1 MWLLTFSYID
11 KARNKISMIQLFSI
25 FTFLLSLLGFQTG
38 DKQLNDP
45 KAKVLLDAVSKTY
58 RSFSSIEADI
68 ALTTTN
74 PAQNKTTTQNG
85 YVYLKGEK
93 YKMVMGKQEVFCDKQ
108 SVWTYLKDINE
119 VQINDYEANK
129 EDITP
134 SNMFTIYQNDF
145 NYMMNGEE
153 VIDKTNCSVVDLMPK
168 DKSKPFFKVRIWID
182 KNAKYIKRMKVFDKN
197 GTHYIYQVTSFN
209 SKANLEDSIFKFDA
223 GKHPGVHIED
233 LRM

>member
-1 MWLLTFSYID
+1 
-11 KARNKISMIQLFSI
+11 MILLFSI
-25 FTFLLSLLGFQTG
+25 LSFFLSIFGYQP

-45 KAKVLLDAVSKTY
+45 KAKTLLDAVSKTY
-58 RSFSSIEADI
+58 KGYSSVKADFT
-68 ALTTTN
+68 LTTSIPT
-74 PAQNKTTTQNG
+74 QNKTTSKAG
-85 YVYLKGEK
+85 SVALKGEK
-93 YKMVMGKQEVFCDKQ
+93 YKIVMDKQEIFCDKQ

-119 VQINDYEANK
+119 VQINDYEPNK

-153 VIDKTNCSVVDLMPK
+153 AIDKINCSVVDLMPK

-182 KNAKYIKRMKVFDKN
+182 KSAKYIKRMKVFDKN
-197 GTHYIYQVTSFN
+197 GNMYVYNITSFN
-209 SKANLEDSIFKFDA
+209 SKANLEDSYFKFDA
-223 GKHPGVHIED
+223 TKHAGVHVED

>member
-1 MWLLTFSYID
+1 
-11 KARNKISMIQLFSI
+11 MIQLFSI
-25 FTFLLSLLGFQTG
+25 LTFFLSIFGYQP

-45 KAKVLLDAVSKTY
+45 KAKTLLDAVSKTY
-58 RSFSSIEADI
+58 KGFNSIEAGFT
-68 ALTTTN
+68 LTTVN
-74 PAQNKTTTQNG
+74 PQQNKTTTQTGN
-85 YVYLKGEK
+85 VWLKGEK
-93 YKMVMGKQEVFCDKQ
+93 YKLLMGKQEIFCDKQ

-153 VIDKTNCSVVDLMPK
+153 VVDKTNCSVVDLMPK

-182 KNAKYIKRMKVFDKN
+182 KNGKYIKRMKVFDKN
-197 GTHYIYQVTSFN
+197 GNLYTYNVTSFN
-209 SKANLEDSIFKFDA
+209 SKANLEDNFFKFDA
-223 GKHPGVHIED
+223 TKHPGVHVED

>member
-1 MWLLTFSYID
+1 
-11 KARNKISMIQLFSI
+11 MIQLFSFLTFFLSI
-25 FTFLLSLLGFQTG
+25 FGYQS

-45 KAKVLLDAVSKTY
+45 KAKTLLDAVSKTY
-58 RSFSSIEADI
+58 KGFSSIEADFS
-68 ALTTTN
+68 LTTVN
-74 PAQNKTTTQNG
+74 PIQNKTTTQSG
-85 YVYLKGEK
+85 TVYLKGEK
-93 YKMVMGKQEVFCDKQ
+93 YKIEMGKQEIFCDKQ

-145 NYMMNGEE
+145 NYMMSGEE
-153 VIDKTNCSVVDLMPK
+153 GVDKIICSVIDLMPK

-182 KNAKYIKRMKVFDKN
+182 KSAKYIKRMKIFDKN
-197 GTHYIYQVTSFN
+197 GNLYTYNVTSFN
-209 SKANLEDSIFKFDA
+209 SKANMEDIFFKFDA
-223 GKHPGVHIED
+223 SKHPGVHVED

>member
-1 MWLLTFSYID
+1 
-11 KARNKISMIQLFSI
+11 MIQLFSI
-25 FTFLLSLLGFQTG
+25 FTLLLSLFGFQT

-58 RSFSSIEADI
+58 KGFSSIEAEI

-74 PAQNKTTTQNG
+74 PVQNKTTTQNG
-85 YVYLKGEK
+85 NVYLKGEK
-93 YKMVMGKQEVFCDKQ
+93 YKMVMGRQEVFCDKQ

-153 VIDKTNCSVVDLMPK
+153 IIDKTNCSVVDLMPK

-197 GTHYIYQVTSFN
+197 GTHYTYQVTSFN
-209 SKANLEDSIFKFDA
+209 SKANLEDNFFKFDA
-223 GKHPGVHIED
+223 SKHPGVHIED

>member
-1 MWLLTFSYID
+1 
-11 KARNKISMIQLFSI
+11 MIQLFSI
-25 FTFLLSLLGFQTG
+25 LTFFLSILGYQP

-45 KAKVLLDAVSKTY
+45 KAKTLLDAVSKTY
-58 RSFSSIEADI
+58 KSFNSIEAGFT
-68 ALTTTN
+68 LTTVN
-74 PAQNKTTTQNG
+74 PVQNKTTTQNG
-85 YVYLKGEK
+85 NVYLKGEK
-93 YKMVMGKQEVFCDKQ
+93 YKLLMGKQEIFCDKQ

-153 VIDKTNCSVVDLMPK
+153 LIDKVNCSVVDLMPK
-168 DKSKPFFKVRIWID
+168 DKGKPFFKVRIWID

-197 GTHYIYQVTSFN
+197 GNLYTYNVTTSN
-209 SKANLEDSIFKFDA
+209 SKANLDDNFFKFDA
-223 GKHPGVHIED
+223 GKHPGVHVED

>member
-1 MWLLTFSYID
+1 
-11 KARNKISMIQLFSI
+11 MIPLFSI
-25 FTFLLSLLGFQTG
+25 LTFFLSIFGYQP

-45 KAKVLLDAVSKTY
+45 KAKTLLDAVSKTY
-58 RSFSSIEADI
+58 KSYPSIEAGFT
-68 ALTTTN
+68 LTTYN
-74 PAQNKTTTQNG
+74 PQQNKTTNQSG
-85 YVYLKGEK
+85 SVYLKGEK
-93 YKMVMGKQEVFCDKQ
+93 YKLLMGKQEIFCDKQ

-153 VIDKTNCSVVDLMPK
+153 LIDKTNCAIVDLMPK
-168 DKSKPFFKVRIWID
+168 DKTKPFFKVRIWID
-182 KNAKYIKRMKVFDKN
+182 KNVKYIKRMKVFDKN
-197 GTHYIYQVTSFN
+197 GNLYTYNVTSFN
-209 SKANLEDSIFKFDA
+209 SKESLDDTFFKFDA
-223 GKHPGVHIED
+223 GKHPGVHVED

>member
-1 MWLLTFSYID
+1 MTL
-11 KARNKISMIQLFSI
+11 LFSI
-25 FTFLLSLLGFQTG
+25 LTFLLSIFGYQP

-45 KAKVLLDAVSKTY
+45 KAKTLLDAVSKTY
-58 RSFSSIEADI
+58 RGFSSIQAAI
-68 ALTTTN
+68 SLTTVN
-74 PAQNKTTTQNG
+74 PVQNKTTTQTGN
-85 YVYLKGEK
+85 VYLKGEK
-93 YKMVMGKQEVFCDKQ
+93 YKIVMGKQEILCDKQ

-153 VIDKTNCSVVDLMPK
+153 TVDKTSCSVVDLMPK

-182 KNAKYIKRMKVFDKN
+182 KSAKYIKRMKVFDKN
-197 GTHYIYQVTSFN
+197 GNLYTYNVTTFNCKENLDDSF
-209 SKANLEDSIFKFDA
+209 FKFDVS
-223 GKHPGVHIED
+223 KHPGVHVED

>member
-1 MWLLTFSYID
+1 MSH
-11 KARNKISMIQLFSI
+11 LFSF
-25 FTFLLSLLGFQTG
+25 FTLLLALVGLEP
-38 DKQLNDP
+38 DPQLNDP
-45 KAKVLLDAVSKTY
+45 KAKVLLDAVSKMY
-58 RSFSSIEADI
+58 KSYASIQANI
-68 ALTTTN
+68 SLTTNNT
-74 PAQNKTTTQNG
+74 AQNKTTTQTG
-85 YVYLKGEK
+85 SVYLKGEK

-129 EDITP
+129 EEITP

-153 VIDKTNCSVVDLMPK
+153 VVDKTNCAIVDLMPK

-209 SKANLEDSIFKFDA
+209 SKANLEDSFFKFDA
-223 GKHPGVHIED
+223 AKHPGVHIED

>member
-1 MWLLTFSYID
+1 MTLIFSFLALWLS
-11 KARNKISMIQLFSI
+11 ISGYQS
-25 FTFLLSLLGFQTG
+25 

-45 KAKVLLDAVSKTY
+45 KARTLLDAVSKTY
-58 RSFSSIEADI
+58 KAYSSVEASI
-68 ALTTTN
+68 SLTTN
-74 PAQNKTTTQNG
+74 FSAQNKTVTQTG
-85 YVYLKGEK
+85 SVYLKGEK
-93 YKMVMGKQEVFCDKQ
+93 YKIVMGKQEIFCDKQ

-129 EDITP
+129 EEITP

-153 VIDKTNCSVVDLMPK
+153 VVERTNCAVVDLMPK
-168 DKSKPFFKVRIWID
+168 DKNKPFFKVRIWID

-197 GTHYIYQVTSFN
+197 GNLYTYTVTAFN
-209 SKANLEDSIFKFDA
+209 SKAKLDDSFFKFDSS
-223 GKHPGVHIED
+223 KHPGVHVED